1 MNTQS
6 ITFEPFEAHHL
17 EEATALSR
25 AAGWPH
31 RREDWAMIW
40 SLSKGQVALEAGR
53 VVGTAFMTP
62 FGRTCATLNTIIVD
76 EAMRGRGLGRR
87 LTTTALEQA
96 GDRECRLTATADGLP
111 LYEKLGFVATHDVR
125 QHQGTVGQVSAPPAV
140 EWIGSENLPT
150 LTALDRAAF
159 GADRAAL
166 MNALAG
172 EGRFAAIT
180 NEDGIAA
187 FAAVRAFGRGEVV
200 GPVVAEDRDQAR
212 ALIAFILSG
221 MQGRFVRIDIPEVA
235 GLSPWLEELGLAH
248 VGGPV
253 AMLRGASNIPG
264 SANARI
270 FALASQALG

>member
-25 AAGWPH
+25 VAGWPH
-31 RREDWAMIW
+31 RKEDWAMIW
-40 SLSKGQVALEAGR
+40 SLSKGQVALEAGK

-62 FGRTCATLNTIIVD
+62 FGNTCATLNTIIVD

-111 LYEKLGFVATHDVR
+111 LYEKLGFVAAHDVR

-140 EWIGSENLPT
+140 EWIGSEHLPT

-172 EGRFAAIT
+172 KGRFAAIT
-180 NEDGIAA
+180 NEDGFAA

-221 MQGRFVRIDIPEVA
+221 MKGRFVRIDIPEDA
-235 GLSPWLEELGLAH
+235 GLSPWLEGLGLAH
-248 VGGPV
+248 VGGPI
-253 AMLRGASNIPG
+253 AMLRGASNIPV
-264 SANARI
+264 STNARI

>member
-1 MNTQS
+1 
-6 ITFEPFEAHHL
+6 
-17 EEATALSR
+17 
-25 AAGWPH
+25 
-31 RREDWAMIW
+31 MIW

-62 FGRTCATLNTIIVD
+62 FGNTCATLNTIIVD

-96 GDRECRLTATADGLP
+96 GDRECRLTGTADGLP

-125 QHQGTVGQVSAPPAV
+125 QHQGTVRQVSAPPAV
-140 EWIGSENLPT
+140 EWIGSEHLPT

-172 EGRFAAIT
+172 EGRFAAII

-200 GPVVAEDRDQAR
+200 GPVVAQDCD
-212 ALIAFILSG
+212 
-221 MQGRFVRIDIPEVA
+221 GREP
-235 GLSPWLEELGLAH
+235 
-248 VGGPV
+248 
-253 AMLRGASNIPG
+253 
-264 SANARI
+264 
-270 FALASQALG
+270 

>member
-1 MNTQS
+1 
-6 ITFEPFEAHHL
+6 
-17 EEATALSR
+17 
-25 AAGWPH
+25 
-31 RREDWAMIW
+31 MIW
-40 SLSKGQVALEAGR
+40 SVSEGQVALEAGR

-96 GDRECRLTATADGLP
+96 GDRECRLTADGLP
-111 LYEKLGFVATHDVR
+111 LYEKLGFVAAHDVR

-172 EGRFAAIT
+172 EGLCGHHQRGRHRGLRSRA
-180 NEDGIAA
+180 GIWQ
-187 FAAVRAFGRGEVV
+187 GRGRRTGRGGGSRSGESPDRLHPLGNA
-200 GPVVAEDRDQAR
+200 GPLR
-212 ALIAFILSG
+212 AH
-221 MQGRFVRIDIPEVA
+221 RHP
-235 GLSPWLEELGLAH
+235 
-248 VGGPV
+248 
-253 AMLRGASNIPG
+253 
-264 SANARI
+264 
-270 FALASQALG
+270 

>member
-1 MNTQS
+1 
-6 ITFEPFEAHHL
+6 
-17 EEATALSR
+17 
-25 AAGWPH
+25 
-31 RREDWAMIW
+31 
-40 SLSKGQVALEAGR
+40 
-53 VVGTAFMTP
+53 
-62 FGRTCATLNTIIVD
+62 
-76 EAMRGRGLGRR
+76 MRGRGLGRR

-125 QHQGTVGQVSAPPAV
+125 QHQGIVGQVSAPPAV
-140 EWIGSENLPT
+140 EWIGSEHLQTP
-150 LTALDRAAF
+150 TALDRATF

-200 GPVVAEDRDQAR
+200 GPVVAQDRDQAR

-221 MQGRFVRIDIPEVA
+221 MQGCSVRIDIPEDA
-235 GLSPWLEELGLAH
+235 GLSPWLEGLGLAH

-264 SANARI
+264 STNPRI

>member
-1 MNTQS
+1 M
-6 ITFEPFEAHHL
+6 
-17 EEATALSR
+17 
-25 AAGWPH
+25 
-31 RREDWAMIW
+31 
-40 SLSKGQVALEAGR
+40 
-53 VVGTAFMTP
+53 
-62 FGRTCATLNTIIVD
+62 
-76 EAMRGRGLGRR
+76 
-87 LTTTALEQA
+87 
-96 GDRECRLTATADGLP
+96 
-111 LYEKLGFVATHDVR
+111 
-125 QHQGTVGQVSAPPAV
+125 
-140 EWIGSENLPT
+140 EWIGSEHLPT

-200 GPVVAEDRDQAR
+200 GPVVTQDRDQAR
-212 ALIAFILSG
+212 ALIAFILSA
-221 MQGRFVRIDIPEVA
+221 MQGRFVRIDIPEDA

-264 SANARI
+264 STNARI